1 MKAVSMQILVGAV
14 VSWLISVQILN
25 RLTESHH
32 PGETAYSAPQHPI
45 EPTEPPLVVVVA
57 RYIQG
62 HQFAEFVTD
71 ILQLGMESNW
81 VGYIAFTSINMW
93 MNSRVG
99 FRRSMSFVDAM
110 WSLILFI

>member
-14 VSWLISVQILN
+14 VSWSISVQILN

-32 PGETAYSAPQHPI
+32 LGEIAYSALQHPI
-45 EPTEPPLVVVVA
+45 EPTEPPLVVA
-57 RYIQG
+57 HYIQG

-71 ILQLGMESNW
+71 ILQLGMESHW
-81 VGYIAFTSINMW
+81 VGYIAFASINMW
-93 MNSRVG
+93 MNSLVG

-110 WSLILFI
+110 WSLILFV